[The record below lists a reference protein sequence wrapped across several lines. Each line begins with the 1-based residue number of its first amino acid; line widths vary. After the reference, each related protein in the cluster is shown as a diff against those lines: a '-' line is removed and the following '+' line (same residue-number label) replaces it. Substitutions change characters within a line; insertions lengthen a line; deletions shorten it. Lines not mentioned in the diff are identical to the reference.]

1 MQSLWDILPVALTP
15 PHAHGTALITYQ
27 TVSHT
32 LARIDE
38 QHNRLTKSTY
48 GCRRESLHPCI
59 WSDVLRTANLAAA
72 ALAVLS
78 SGQAAV
84 TLLPAPDGHFSVPVF
99 VNDSGP
105 YPFILDTAADSSGVY
120 QWFADQAKLPSNGT
134 QTSGSGMTSTIRVP
148 EYRVRTFE
156 MDGHRIRKIVA
167 YALPSR
173 HPSGGLAGILGN
185 DFMDKTVT
193 VFDFPCHRVEILSN
207 PAAASTVAGKGRPPI
222 AAYRVAGETLLSFPI
237 RLNGAEGV
245 AILDTGNRLTKINT
259 RLAQAAGLK
268 LSSGKF
274 HATNARYGVGAVRMV
289 SKQGPLGNIQ
299 IGQMTIPAVQGE
311 VIDLP
316 SFKELYGDRP
326 AMIIGVD
333 LLQHFRLIY
342 EHSQNR
348 FWLRSSGCE

>member
-1 MQSLWDILPVALTP
+1 M
-15 PHAHGTALITYQ
+15 
-27 TVSHT
+27 
-32 LARIDE
+32 
-38 QHNRLTKSTY
+38 
-48 GCRRESLHPCI
+48 
-59 WSDVLRTANLAAA
+59 WSDVSRTASLVAA

-120 QWFADQAKLPSNGT
+120 RWFADQAKLLSNGT
-134 QTSGSGMTSTIRVP
+134 ETSGSGMTATIRVP
-148 EYRVRTFE
+148 EYRVRKFE
-156 MDGHRIRKIVA
+156 MDDHKIHNIVA

-173 HPSGGLAGILGN
+173 HPSGRLAGILGN
-185 DFMDKTVT
+185 DFMDKTIT

-207 PAAASTVAGKGRPPI
+207 KAAGPTVAGKDSPPI
-222 AAYRVAGETLLSFPI
+222 VAYRVPGETLLSFPI

-245 AILDTGNRLTKINT
+245 AVLDTGNRLTKINT
-259 RLAQAAGLK
+259 PLAQAAGLK

-274 HATNARYGVGAVRMV
+274 HAANARYGVGAVRMV
-289 SKQGPLGNIQ
+289 SKQGPLGSIQ

-316 SFKELYGDRP
+316 SLKELYGDRP

-333 LLQHFRLIY
+333 LLQRFRLVY

-348 FWLRSSGCE
+348 FWLCSSTCK